1 MQHSP
6 PNTAPLRP
14 LIRTAQRQYNA
25 EDYILTTLLRGY
37 RGPVAIQPSGMKHY
51 GSATPD
57 CTLHIEHP
65 GVLRE
70 LILKRDLI
78 RLAELYLCGHIE
90 VSGDMEKLF
99 HLETHFKHFSPDI
112 KTRLRLLQAA
122 LQLPTLPRIAY
133 DRQVRAGSRQ
143 QNNSRQAIS
152 HHYDVGNDFYRLWLD
167 SNMVYS
173 CAYFRHAQ
181 QDIDSAQRDKLD
193 YLCKKLR
200 LQPGMSLLDI
210 GCGWGALA
218 IHAARHYG
226 AKVHGITLSRQQ
238 YEEATQRI
246 QQAGLEANIH
256 IELRDYR
263 DLDDNRKYDRIVS
276 VGMFEHIGVANFPVY
291 FGKVKRLLKP
301 GGLFLNHGITIKQNL
316 KNSPLKRFVNQYVFP
331 DGELTRI
338 SDVSDA
344 METAGFEI
352 LDIESLRR
360 HYTLTLRR
368 WVQALMH
375 HFDQAVSLSSLETA
389 RLWRLYMSGF
399 AYYFDEGTVNV
410 HQILVA
416 HQHDT
421 LSLPL
426 RRDDIYH

>member
-6 PNTAPLRP
+6 LSATTSPIVRA
-14 LIRTAQRQYNA
+14 AQRQYNA
-25 EDYILTTLLRGY
+25 EDLILITLLQGY
-37 RGPVAIQPSGMKHY
+37 RGPVAVKSGTSMKHY
-51 GSATPD
+51 GSPD
-57 CTLHIEHP
+57 PECTLHIEHP

-70 LILKRDLI
+70 LILNRDI
-78 RLAELYLCGHIE
+78 IKLAEMYIGGHIE

-99 HLETHFKHFSPDI
+99 HLETHFRHFKPGI
-112 KTRLRLLQAA
+112 RTRLRLLHAA
-122 LQLPTLPRIAY
+122 LRLPTLPQR
-133 DRQVRAGSRQ
+133 RHNGELKAGTRQ
-143 QNNSRQAIS
+143 QKNSSQAIS

-167 SNMVYS
+167 NHMVYS
-173 CAYFRHAQ
+173 CAYFREPE

-200 LQPGMSLLDI
+200 LKPGMSLLDI

-218 IHAARHYG
+218 LWAAQHYG
-226 AKVHGITLSRQQ
+226 VTVHAITLSRQQ
-238 YEEATQRI
+238 FKDAERRVR
-246 QQAGLEANIH
+246 QAGLEAAID

-263 DLDDNRKYDRIVS
+263 DLDEDRQYERIVS
-276 VGMFEHIGVANFPVY
+276 VGMFEHIGIDNFPVY
-291 FGKVKRLLKP
+291 FGKIKKLLKP

-316 KNSPLKRFVNQYVFP
+316 KNSPLKRFVNQYIFP

-344 METAGFEI
+344 MESAGFEI

-368 WVQALMH
+368 WVQALMRN
-375 HFDQAVSLSSLETA
+375 FDQASTLTGVETA

-399 AYYFDEGTVNV
+399 AHYFDEGTVNV

-416 HQHDT
+416 HQHDR
-421 LSLPL
+421 LAIPL
-426 RRDDIYH
+426 RREDIYH